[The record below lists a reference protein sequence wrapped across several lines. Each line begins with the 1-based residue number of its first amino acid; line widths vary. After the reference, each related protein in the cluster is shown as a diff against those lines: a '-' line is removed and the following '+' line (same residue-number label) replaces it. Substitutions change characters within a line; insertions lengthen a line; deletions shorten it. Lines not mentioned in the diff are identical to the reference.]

1 MGSEMCI
8 RDSYNYALK
17 YLNIN
22 SDECV
27 AIEDTEESLNSALG
41 ADIKC
46 IAFPGKYHTQYKFD
60 GNYLKVNK
68 LSKKIFNK

>member
-1 MGSEMCI
+1 M
-8 RDSYNYALK
+8 
-17 YLNIN
+17 NIN